1 MIKKILE
8 KTMVLIAVVIFIGT
22 VNVLAADNNHITVYV
37 NDSILDADVNAQIIN
52 SITMVPMRAIF
63 ETLGAEVIWDETNE
77 TVTAKKNGTEI
88 SLKINDNKMTK
99 NGWEIELDAPAILLS
114 DHTMLPLRA
123 VSEAFGAAVTWDE
136 QNRIV
141 NIEFI

>member
-1 MIKKILE
+1 MKKILS
-8 KTMVLIAVVIFIGT
+8 LIAITSLLAIAPVVS
-22 VNVLAADNNHITVYV
+22 ADNTISV
-37 NDSILDADVNAQIIN
+37 NIDGTPVEFDVPPMIIN
-52 SITMVPMRAIF
+52 DRTMVPMRAIF

-123 VSEAFGAAVTWDE
+123 VSEAF
-136 QNRIV
+136 
-141 NIEFI
+141 

>member
-1 MIKKILE
+1 MTPKDFKITYNS
-8 KTMVLIAVVIFIGT
+8 KDSNQT
-22 VNVLAADNNHITVYV
+22 VNYPEVPVFINGEELISNQPAF
-37 NDSILDADVNAQIIN
+37 IIHDR
-52 SITMVPMRAIF
+52 TMVPMRAIF
-63 ETLGAEVIWDETNE
+63 ETLGTEVIWDETNE

-99 NGWEIELDAPAILLS
+99 NGGKIELDTPAILLS

-141 NIEFI
+141 NIEFIE